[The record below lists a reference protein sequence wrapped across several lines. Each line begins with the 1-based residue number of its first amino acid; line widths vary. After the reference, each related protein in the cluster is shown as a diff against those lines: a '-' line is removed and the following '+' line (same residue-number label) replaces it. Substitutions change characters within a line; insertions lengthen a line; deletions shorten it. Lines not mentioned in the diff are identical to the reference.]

1 VVRAARVVPGRV
13 CRVFACCGGALVTD
27 LASVSIERIGGI
39 VVAAVSGEI
48 DFPVADD
55 VGRQILESSE

>member
-1 VVRAARVVPGRV
+1 
-13 CRVFACCGGALVTD
+13 
-27 LASVSIERIGGI
+27 VSIERMGDI